1 MPNLANWA
9 LLISNEVALQHVP
22 SHCAALTRIELYTR
36 APGDRILSSEKSS
49 DIFQGITHSQV
60 GIFYLL
66 NVMIKNL
73 ILPIYIWNRQYFWGL
88 NFGYVSKYLYDFQL
102 EYSICRV
109 HVYIYIYIYRLFV
122 CSMDYYIGKQMK
134 LNNQVWRWQMQNISI
149 WCSAG
154 IFYLL
159 GLCIYIYIGFLYV
172 SWFTIS
178 NEEWI
183 LTFQVVILYGFIAFY
198 LIY

>member
-1 MPNLANWA
+1 MYPNIYMIFSWN
-9 LLISNEVALQHVP
+9 
-22 SHCAALTRIELYTR
+22 
-36 APGDRILSSEKSS
+36 ILS
-49 DIFQGITHSQV
+49 V
-60 GIFYLL
+60 GFT
-66 NVMIKNL
+66 
-73 ILPIYIWNRQYFWGL
+73 
-88 NFGYVSKYLYDFQL
+88 
-102 EYSICRV
+102 
-109 HVYIYIYIYRLFV
+109 YIYIYIHIYI
-122 CSMDYYIGKQMK
+122 YIGFLYVQWITISENKWNSTISPSLMLKNAKHFYLMFCWNILSVGVMYIHMYRFFCMFNGLLYRKTNEIQQFHQIWCWK
-134 LNNQVWRWQMQNISI
+134 MQNISI

-159 GLCIYIYIGFLYV
+159 GLCIYICIGFLYV

>member
-1 MPNLANWA
+1 MY
-9 LLISNEVALQHVP
+9 IY
-22 SHCAALTRIELYTR
+22 IYTR

-109 HVYIYIYIYRLFV
+109 HVYIYIGFLYVQWITISENKWNSTISPSLMLKNAKHIYMMF
-122 CSMDYYIGKQMK
+122 C
-134 LNNQVWRWQMQNISI
+134 WNILSV
-149 WCSAG
+149 G
-154 IFYLL
+154 VM
-159 GLCIYIYIGFLYV
+159 YIYIGFLYV

>member
-1 MPNLANWA
+1 M
-9 LLISNEVALQHVP
+9 
-22 SHCAALTRIELYTR
+22 TKMDYTR

-73 ILPIYIWNRQYFWGL
+73 ILPIYIYMK
-88 NFGYVSKYLYDFQL
+88 S
-102 EYSICRV
+102 SICLRFKFW
-109 HVYIYIYIYRLFV
+109 ICI
-122 CSMDYYIGKQMK
+122 Q
-134 LNNQVWRWQMQNISI
+134 ISI
-149 WCSAG
+149 WFSAG
-154 IFYLL
+154 IFYLS
-159 GLCIYIYIGFLYV
+159 GSRIYIYIGFLYVQWITISENKWNSTISPNLMLKNAKHIYMMFCWNILSVGVMYIYICIGFLYV